1 MFVRNRPI
9 AALAVAVPAILLTAL
24 LPAAPA
30 AAEMGPS
37 WVTGPDYSPPLGT
50 TGAEWRDV
58 TATGPADIWAVGV
71 RRTPAETPLT
81 ARWNGKGWAAAPTP
95 VAPAGQRYNL
105 TAVDAV
111 APDDVWSVGS
121 GVASGTRTA
130 AALHYDG
137 AWTAV
142 ALPTPPIG
150 QSSELSDVDMTATGG
165 WAVGNATTGVK
176 PPRAL
181 VLRRQEASW
190 TRVAV
195 PDGDAT
201 STELSAVFTRAAD
214 DVWAVGSQVRLDGRR
229 VGMILHWDGVNW
241 KEQPT
246 PAVGAA
252 GEETFLASVSA
263 SSADDV
269 WAVGR
274 VCRAADGLEW
284 CRPLALHLTGGAW
297 TVVPTNGEESEL
309 TEVVAFSPTDAWV
322 IGYAG
327 DSPLDETDY
336 AEHWN
341 GEVFIPDATVPTDL
355 EGPAIFNG
363 EPASALSAATAIPG
377 TGAIWAV
384 GWTRDPV
391 VGGSHVVHRG

>member
-1 MFVRNRPI
+1 MSLRIRPI
-9 AALAVAVPAILLTAL
+9 ATLAVAAPAILLAAL
-24 LPAAPA
+24 LPALPA
-30 AAEMGPS
+30 AARMGPS

-81 ARWNGKGWAAAPTP
+81 ARWNGKGWTAVPTP
-95 VAPAGQRYNL
+95 AAPAGQRYNL
-105 TAVDAV
+105 TAVDAI
-111 APDDVWSVGS
+111 APDDVWAVGS
-121 GVASGTRTA
+121 AASATRNA

-142 ALPTPPIG
+142 TLPSPPIG

-165 WAVGNATTGVK
+165 WAVGYATSGVK

-181 VLRRQEASW
+181 VLRRQGANW
-190 TRVAV
+190 TRDTV

-201 STELSAVFTRAAD
+201 STELSAVFTRAPD

-229 VGMILHWDGVNW
+229 VGMIMHWNGVSW
-241 KEQPT
+241 QEQAAPV
-246 PAVGAA
+246 VGDAD
-252 GEETFLASVSA
+252 EETFLASVSA
-263 SSADDV
+263 STPGDV

-274 VCRAADGLEW
+274 RCREGNGLES

-309 TEVVAFSPTDAWV
+309 TEVITFSPTDAWV

-327 DSPLDETDY
+327 ESPLNETDY

-341 GEVFIPDATVPTDL
+341 GEVFIPDAT
-355 EGPAIFNG
+355 GPADPGGPITFNG

-391 VGGSHVVHRG
+391 RGGSHVVHRG

>member
-1 MFVRNRPI
+1 MSVRTRPI

-24 LPAAPA
+24 LPAQPA
-30 AAEMGPS
+30 AAQLGPS

-58 TATGPADIWAVGV
+58 TAAGPTDVWAVGV
-71 RRTPAETPLT
+71 RRTPAETPLV
-81 ARWNGKGWAAAPTP
+81 ARWSGKAWAATPTP

-111 APDDVWSVGS
+111 APGDAWAVGS
-121 GVASGTRTA
+121 SAASATRTA

-150 QSSELSDVDMTATGG
+150 QSSELSDVDMTAAGG
-165 WAVGNATTGVK
+165 WAVGSATTGGK
-176 PPRAL
+176 PQRAL
-181 VLRRQEASW
+181 VLRRLEASW
-190 TRVAV
+190 TRATV

-201 STELSAVFTRAAD
+201 SSELSAVFTRAAD

-229 VGMILHWDGVNW
+229 VGMIMHWDGASW
-241 KEQPT
+241 QEQAV
-246 PAVGAA
+246 PAFGDAN
-252 GEETFLASVSA
+252 EETFLVSVSG
-263 SSADDV
+263 STADDV

-274 VCRAADGLEW
+274 LCREENGLEW

-297 TVVPTNGEESEL
+297 TVVPTNGAESEL
-309 TEVVAFSPTDAWV
+309 TEVIAFSPTDAWV

-327 DSPLDETDY
+327 DTPLNETDY

-341 GEVFIPDATVPTDL
+341 GEVFIPDATVPADP
-355 EGPAIFNG
+355 EGPVIFNG

-391 VGGSHVVHRG
+391 VGGSHVVRRG